1 MAAAKRAKDDVAARG
16 DRSGSA
22 SPVAALHLIA
32 AMRSDVEA
40 LVAYLDG
47 EERAA
52 GGRGLSPKRLARL
65 RLVSDDLRSA
75 HGFVATSV
83 KG

>member
-1 MAAAKRAKDDVAARG
+1 MAAAKRVKDDVAARG

-22 SPVAALHLIA
+22 STVEALHLIA

-40 LVAYLDG
+40 LVSYLDA